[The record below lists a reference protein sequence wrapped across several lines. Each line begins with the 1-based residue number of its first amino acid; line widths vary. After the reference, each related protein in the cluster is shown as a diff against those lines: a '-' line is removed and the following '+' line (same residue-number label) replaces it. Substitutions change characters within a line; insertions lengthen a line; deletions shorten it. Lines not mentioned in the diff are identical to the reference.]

1 MSKFEFIDDV
11 SSIASSL
18 SAAPARYDDLREAIK
33 GLAIGKGLGVPS
45 DYWTDKGVELPDPKD
60 PKDISAWAQ
69 RRRAAVRKLINDIG
83 EVEDSK
89 VFCARVASRPDLS
102 VVIIREDNADK
113 PLPDED
119 AEADEADDK
128 PATNEEAKPAPE
140 ASDKAGASK

>member
-11 SSIASSL
+11 SSIANDL
-18 SAAPARYDDLREAIK
+18 TAAPARYDDLRDAIK

-45 DYWTDKGVELPDPKD
+45 DYWSEKGVELPDPKD

-83 EVEDSK
+83 EVGGGK
-89 VFCARVASRPDLS
+89 VFRARVASRPDMS
-102 VVIIREDNADK
+102 IVVIREANADQS
-113 PLPDED
+113 D
-119 AEADEADDK
+119 EADEAEKADDSGA
-128 PATNEEAKPAPE
+128 ATNEEAKPAPE